1 MVQVSDCIVCIVG
14 FPGVGKLTI
23 ARALSR
29 LTGAVVV
36 DNHWINDPIL
46 KLVTNDDST
55 AAPEAVWPLVAKV
68 REAVL
73 ETIAALGP
81 PGTSYIFTYAGA
93 DEDPGDRKALQE
105 YREVAIRRN
114 SRFIPVRALCSEEES
129 IKRIQSFERRGKKL
143 TAPDETIENFRN
155 YTPLDPR
162 MPDTLT
168 LDVTNL
174 SAEEAALAIVAHI
187 GSTNA

>member
-1 MVQVSDCIVCIVG
+1 
-14 FPGVGKLTI
+14 VGKLTI

-46 KLVTNDDST
+46 KLVTSDDST
-55 AAPEAVWPLVAKV
+55 AVSEAIWPLVAKV

-105 YREVAIRRN
+105 YRDVATRRN
-114 SRFIPVRALCSEEES
+114 SRFVPVRVLCSEEES
-129 IKRIQSFERRGKKL
+129 VKRIQSFERRGKKL
-143 TAPDETIENFRN
+143 IDPGETIENFRN

-162 MPDTLT
+162 MPETLT

-174 SAEEAALAIVAHI
+174 SPEAAALAIIAHME
-187 GSTNA
+187 STNA